1 MSTLTWMA
9 FSFAATLS
17 LHNCGNSKTTVNN
30 KTENVVSIAD
40 SSRLFKYIF
49 YASELKGKAVP
60 EDVKAWIS
68 FNIEKVSGNTGCNS
82 TTGSYELKG
91 DGIAFKQMATT
102 RRACLGNNDE
112 VERNF
117 MAVISEANKWK
128 LTDTHLILSNG
139 TAELGK
145 FKAIPPPKE

>member
-1 MSTLTWMA
+1 MRTLTWIA
-9 FSFAATLS
+9 FGFAATLS
-17 LHNCGNSKTTVNN
+17 IHNCGNSKTTADN
-30 KTENVVSIAD
+30 KTETVAPLVD
-40 SSRLFKYIF
+40 SQRLFKYAF

-60 EDVKAWIS
+60 GDVKAWLMFSTGKI
-68 FNIEKVSGNTGCNS
+68 NGNTGCNS

-102 RRACLGNNDE
+102 RRACLGNSDE

-145 FKAIPPPKE
+145 FKALPPPKE

>member
-1 MSTLTWMA
+1 MA

>member
-9 FSFAATLS
+9 FGFAATLS

-40 SSRLFKYIF
+40 STKLFKYVF

-68 FNIEKVSGNTGCNS
+68 FNIEKISGNTGCNP

-91 DGIAFKQMATT
+91 DGITFKHMATT

-117 MAVISEANKWK
+117 MAVISETNKWK

-139 TAELGK
+139 TIELGK
-145 FKAIPPPKE
+145 FKAVPLLKE